1 MIDAYVLNLD
11 SRPDRWASLKKEFK
25 GSESVFKLHRVS
37 AVVKDVGAH
46 GNFLS
51 FIKAIKLAKKQGLDE
66 VLILEDDC
74 LPVKGFMKKWIVIK
88 KWLDSNPDKWDIY
101 SGGAHQILLP
111 ESIGEANGVK
121 FYDPAWSVAA
131 HWIYIQKRS
140 YDKLLKHY
148 KRFSFGAN
156 YWSKLGVNVHN
167 NLFKTVI
174 SYPFIAY
181 QDSGFSD
188 INKRKRSTRK
198 LFRNAERG
206 LSRKN

>member
-11 SRPDRWASLKKEFK
+11 SRPDRWASLKKKFQ
-25 GSESVFKLHRVS
+25 GSESLFKLHRVS

-51 FIKAIKLAKKQGLDE
+51 CIKAIKLAKKRGLAE

-74 LPVKGFMKKWIVIK
+74 LPVKGFREKWTVIK
-88 KWLDSNPDKWDIY
+88 NWLDSNPDKWDIY

-111 ESIGEANGVK
+111 ESIGEAKGFK
-121 FYDPAWSVAA
+121 FYDPMWSVAS
-131 HWIYIQKRS
+131 HWIYIQERS

-148 KRFSFGAN
+148 NRFSIGAN

-174 SYPFIAY
+174 SHPFIAY